1 MSPLPVSLKIAA
13 VGWLLISAANW
24 AMSEPAHAQT
34 RPPLPMPGTPGT
46 PGTPALR
53 DPAPPRPIPG
63 TGFQRGTRPGSAAP
77 ARTLPGSAPPGPG
90 SFPGLRSG
98 GPAIERIVGACFRPG
113 DIVSASGRALAG
125 SGSFSRGKA
134 YLVSVGKRV
143 ALDVIN
149 RTNTTLVIRLPQ
161 RQPAG
166 PGPWRIALPVTQAS
180 LTPTPLG
187 PEIRFCPPVDSP
199 GSVAAS
205 APDRLPEILLA
216 LRTAGAPGPV
226 FTGDIDALVA
236 DLTTRGFQIL
246 ERTALDGIG
255 MTLLRLVP
263 PPQTDIDLAVD
274 TLRQAFPAAT
284 IDVNHIYGA
293 AAGPRRYA
301 ATALRLEP
309 ARQHCPARTAPLRIG
324 MLDSGVDVTH
334 PALTAAA
341 DRLSIRDFTT
351 GGAVKPG
358 DHGTA
363 VAALLAG
370 DVTDPSYSGLLPQ
383 NALFAGAVLVETPAG
398 TTGSARALVT
408 GIDWLADNEV
418 DLAVLALS
426 GPRNSV
432 VHLALS
438 SAGHRGMLL
447 LAAAGNQGPGKPVAY
462 PASSEWVFAISAID
476 AAGDIYD
483 RANRGGHL
491 NFVAPGVDIWVARK
505 GGGGL
510 YRSGTSF
517 AVPHAAA
524 VIATY
529 LSPGIRR
536 TLRGAGAVQA
546 RISLNARIA
555 SVARELGPTGH
566 DHTYGWGL
574 LQPADCS

>member
-1 MSPLPVSLKIAA
+1 MMPLPASLKIVAA
-13 VGWLLISAANW
+13 GCLLMSAANW
-24 AMSEPAHAQT
+24 AMPNPAQAQA
-34 RPPLPMPGTPGT
+34 RPQSTFPGA

-53 DPAPPRPIPG
+53 DPAPPRPLPG

-77 ARTLPGSAPPGPG
+77 RRTTPGAPTPGSSSLPGAHTSQGPV
-90 SFPGLRSG
+90 
-98 GPAIERIVGACFRPG
+98 IERIVGACFRPG
-113 DIVSASGRALAG
+113 DIVSASGRSLVG
-125 SGSFSRGKA
+125 GGPFSRGKA
-134 YLVSVGKRV
+134 YLVSAGKRI

-149 RTNTTLVIRLPQ
+149 RTNTALVIKLPQ
-161 RQPAG
+161 RLPAG
-166 PGPWRIALPVTQAS
+166 PGPWRIALPATQAS

-187 PEIRFCPPVDSP
+187 PEIRFCPPADTP
-199 GSVAAS
+199 GSVEAN

-216 LRTAGAPGPV
+216 LRTAGAPGPEPV

-246 ERTALDGIG
+246 ERTPLDGIG
-255 MTLLRLVP
+255 MTLLRITP
-263 PPQTDIDLAVD
+263 PAQTDIDLAVD

-284 IDVNHIYGA
+284 IDVNHLYGA

-301 ATALRLEP
+301 ATTLRLEP
-309 ARQHCPARTAPLRIG
+309 ARQYCPARTAPLRIG
-324 MLDSGVDVTH
+324 MLDSGIDVTH
-334 PALTAAA
+334 SALVAAA

-383 NALFAGAVLVETPAG
+383 NALYAGAVLVETPSG
-398 TTGSARALVT
+398 TTGSARSLIA
-408 GIDWLADNEV
+408 GIDWLAGNDV

-426 GPRNSV
+426 GPRNRV

-483 RANRGGHL
+483 RANRGVHL

-505 GGGGL
+505 GGGGR

-524 VIATY
+524 VMATY
-529 LSPGIRR
+529 LTPGIRR
-536 TLRGAGAVQA
+536 SLRGAGAVQA
-546 RISLNARIA
+546 RISLNARMA
-555 SVARELGPTGH
+555 SMARELGTDGH
-566 DHTYGWGL
+566 DQTFGWGL